1 MKLENI
7 HTLSPEDLLASLAKT
22 LEAQSE
28 EYKKLRDLYLDI
40 ASNANPEVK
49 GALDVLSSSFGSRSG
64 EFLRVSSWLD
74 RYLRMRGRTP
84 DSIEYIEDLFA

>member
-7 HTLSPEDLLASLAKT
+7 HNLSPEDLLASLAKT

-74 RYLRMRGRTP
+74 RYLRQRGYNP
-84 DSIEYIEDLFA
+84 DSTEYIEDLFA